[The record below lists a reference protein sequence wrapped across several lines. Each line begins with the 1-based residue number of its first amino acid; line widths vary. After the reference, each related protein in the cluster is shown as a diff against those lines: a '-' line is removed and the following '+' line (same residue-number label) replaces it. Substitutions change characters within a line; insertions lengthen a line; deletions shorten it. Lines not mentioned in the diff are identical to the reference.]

1 MGEGLGQ
8 ATVEV
13 NAMDPMRELPLGF
26 GMALCANPGAMA
38 YFERQTP
45 SRQRAILER
54 THSIRSAREM
64 KAFVAG
70 LGQE

>member
-1 MGEGLGQ
+1 
-8 ATVEV
+8 
-13 NAMDPMRELPLGF
+13 MDPMRELPLGF

-38 YFERQTP
+38 YFERQSP
-45 SRQRAILER
+45 ARQRAILEH
-54 THSIRSAREM
+54 THSIRSAKEM

>member
-1 MGEGLGQ
+1 M
-8 ATVEV
+8 
-13 NAMDPMRELPLGF
+13 MDPMRELPLGF
-26 GMALCANPGAMA
+26 GMALCANPAAMA

-45 SRQRAILER
+45 ARQQAILER
-54 THSIRSAREM
+54 THSIRSAKEM